1 MPFEGACTGRE
12 PAALLRHIPPK
23 PSGEGCEAA
32 GEIPR
37 LLLFMALKTNV
48 YVDGFN
54 LYYGCVRGTPY
65 KWLDVAA
72 FCARLLPKNQIN
84 RIRYFTALVTPRA
97 NDPQQRMRQEIYLR
111 AIRTIANLTIDLG
124 HFLASKVWM
133 MRTDYSEKVE
143 VLKSEEKGSDVNLA
157 SRLLQQQLRYSGN
170 HIERFRLGFSNRARK
185 AIPRQNCGYREPT

>member
-1 MPFEGACTGRE
+1 
-12 PAALLRHIPPK
+12 
-23 PSGEGCEAA
+23 
-32 GEIPR
+32 
-37 LLLFMALKTNV
+37 MALKTNV

-111 AIRTIANLTIDLG
+111 AIRTIPNLTIDLEAISQMREVN
-124 HFLASKVWM
+124 FLISGRRM
-133 MRTDYSEKVE
+133 
-143 VLKSEEKGSDVNLA
+143 VLLGPALIGMALAAAAFSLSRPDVDPSD
-157 SRLLQQQLRYSGN
+157 
-170 HIERFRLGFSNRARK
+170 ARP
-185 AIPRQNCGYREPT
+185 A